1 MVYLYRAIQ
10 APYAAGDVAEEDQ
23 LAILLPG
30 HSDWKIGLQIPINL
44 HLAAPLFDPD
54 RGDDESDN
62 RESQDE
68 KLQKPDCSIVRRTM
82 SSAVLIKNTT
92 ASKSLPPCR
101 VFHDEQ
107 AMAVPRLIK
116 KDRVG
121 NDAVEIPQRQES
133 VEKIISVEC
142 QEGCRAVRVRR
153 IQFCIDVNQDEVG
166 RCLAGKQQGEAAD
179 VVHGADDCK
188 LPLADGQA
196 VYHIS
201 GIAALLLSCKG
212 FQNDEDAYSRR

>member
-1 MVYLYRAIQ
+1 M
-10 APYAAGDVAEEDQ
+10 
-23 LAILLPG
+23 
-30 HSDWKIGLQIPINL
+30 
-44 HLAAPLFDPD
+44 
-54 RGDDESDN
+54 
-62 RESQDE
+62 
-68 KLQKPDCSIVRRTM
+68 
-82 SSAVLIKNTT
+82 
-92 ASKSLPPCR
+92 
-101 VFHDEQ
+101 
-107 AMAVPRLIK
+107 
-116 KDRVG
+116 
-121 NDAVEIPQRQES
+121 
-133 VEKIISVEC
+133 EKIISVEC

-212 FQNDEDAYSRR
+212 FQNDEDAYIADDEQQVDAAAVYHLFQNSKMLRGTELQIEHPCLCCHEGHDQQDDLA